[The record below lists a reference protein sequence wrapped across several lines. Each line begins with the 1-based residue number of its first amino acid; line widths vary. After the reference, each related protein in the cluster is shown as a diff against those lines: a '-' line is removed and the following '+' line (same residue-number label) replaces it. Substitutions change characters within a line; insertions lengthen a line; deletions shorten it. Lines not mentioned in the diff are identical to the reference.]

1 MSEVYMDVKK
11 VREWPRVLASGVA
24 LVVLATLSSVQ
35 VISAAEARK
44 TFEDR
49 FAEQD
54 IRDAAQDIDRM
65 HRILGAEFQRLAS
78 GAGGSE
84 SDEVAPYLHE
94 SSGKPMDLGDV
105 RIALSKRYIERE
117 RRQMVAA
124 IALYKAEMAQDCG
137 NPTPGGDQLLDAGV
151 RARVLAALQCN
162 QRRLDRLQS
171 GLHKILLDY
180 EANLLKLKLPSF
192 TQERMLAEARAY
204 TLKQDSDLASQYAH
218 PRQLWRANIDFF
230 TYLDEHASHAH
241 YANNQMI
248 LFDDPAEAKAM
259 QDLLTRLK
267 AVSQ

>member
-1 MSEVYMDVKK
+1 
-11 VREWPRVLASGVA
+11 
-24 LVVLATLSSVQ
+24 
-35 VISAAEARK
+35 
-44 TFEDR
+44 
-49 FAEQD
+49 
-54 IRDAAQDIDRM
+54 
-65 HRILGAEFQRLAS
+65 
-78 GAGGSE
+78 
-84 SDEVAPYLHE
+84 
-94 SSGKPMDLGDV
+94 
-105 RIALSKRYIERE
+105 
-117 RRQMVAA
+117 
-124 IALYKAEMAQDCG
+124 MAQDCG

>member
-1 MSEVYMDVKK
+1 MDVKK

-35 VISAAEARK
+35 VISAAEARI
-44 TFEDR
+44 
-49 FAEQD
+49 AEQD

>member
-1 MSEVYMDVKK
+1 MSGKY
-11 VREWPRVLASGVA
+11 ASCYEHLHQA
-24 LVVLATLSSVQ
+24 SLSLLYLLYRRFKSSPPQ
-35 VISAAEARK
+35 RARK

-65 HRILGAEFQRLAS
+65 HRILGAELQRLAS
-78 GAGGSE
+78 GTGGSE

-137 NPTPGGDQLLDAGV
+137 NPSPGADQLLDAGV
-151 RARVLAALQCN
+151 RARVLAALKCH
-162 QRRLDRLQS
+162 QRQLDRLQS
-171 GLHKILLDY
+171 GLHKILNDY
-180 EANLLKLKLPSF
+180 EVNVVELKLPPF
-192 TQERMLAEARAY
+192 MQDKILAEARAY
-204 TLKQDSDLASQYAH
+204 TLKQDSDLASSYAH
-218 PRQLWRANIDFF
+218 PRQVWQANVDFL
-230 TYLDEHASHAH
+230 TYLDEHAAHAH
-241 YANNQMI
+241 YANNQI
-248 LFDDPAEAKAM
+248 LFDDPAEARAT

-267 AVSQ
+267 EVSQ

>member
-1 MSEVYMDVKK
+1 MDVKK
-11 VREWPRVLASGVA
+11 VREWPRAFASGVA

-65 HRILGAEFQRLAS
+65 HRILGAELQRLAS

-137 NPTPGGDQLLDAGV
+137 NPSPGADQLLDAGV

-180 EANLLKLKLPSF
+180 EANLLKLKLPAF
-192 TQERMLAEARAY
+192 MQERMLAEARAY

-218 PRQLWRANIDFF
+218 PRQLWQANIAFF
-230 TYLDEHASHAH
+230 TYLDEHAPHAH
-241 YANNQMI
+241 YANNHMI
-248 LFDDPAEAKAM
+248 LFDDPAEAQAM

>member
-1 MSEVYMDVKK
+1 MDVRK
-11 VREWPRVLASGVA
+11 VREWLRALASGVA
-24 LVVLATLSSVQ
+24 LVVLGTLSSGQ

-65 HRILGAEFQRLAS
+65 HRILAAELQRLAS

-137 NPTPGGDQLLDAGV
+137 NPSPGADQLLDAGV
-151 RARVLAALQCN
+151 RARVLAALKCH
-162 QRRLDRLQS
+162 QRQLDRLQS
-171 GLHKILLDY
+171 GLHKILNDY
-180 EANLLKLKLPSF
+180 EANVVQLKLPPF
-192 TQERMLAEARAY
+192 MQDKMLAEARAY
-204 TLKQDSDLASQYAH
+204 TLKQDSDLASSYAH
-218 PRQLWRANIDFF
+218 PRQVWQANVDFL
-230 TYLDEHASHAH
+230 TYLDEHAAHAH
-241 YANNQMI
+241 YANSQI
-248 LFDDPAEAKAM
+248 LFDDPAEARAT